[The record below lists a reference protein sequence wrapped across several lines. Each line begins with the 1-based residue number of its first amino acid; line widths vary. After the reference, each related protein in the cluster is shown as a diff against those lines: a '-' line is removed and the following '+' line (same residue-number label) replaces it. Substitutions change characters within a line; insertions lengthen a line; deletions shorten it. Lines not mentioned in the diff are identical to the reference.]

1 MIRMFSVFALLCG
14 TCMAGNTGDQ
24 SVLVA
29 SPAPTTTTIATNCCD
44 KCSGASCDTCT
55 ACPKVYNVTETCN
68 DSCRKRILG
77 GYVKKTSVRKV
88 YRPAR

>member
-1 MIRMFSVFALLCG
+1 
-14 TCMAGNTGDQ
+14 
-24 SVLVA
+24 
-29 SPAPTTTTIATNCCD
+29 
-44 KCSGASCDTCT
+44 
-55 ACPKVYNVTETCN
+55 VYNVTETCN

>member
-1 MIRMFSVFALLCG
+1 MIRMLCVFTLLCG
-14 TCMAGNTGDQ
+14 TCMAGDTGDR
-24 SVLVA
+24 SVLVT
-29 SPAPTTTTIATNCCD
+29 SPAPTTIATNCCD
-44 KCSGASCDTCT
+44 KASSASCDTCT
-55 ACPKVYNVTETCN
+55 SCPKVYNVTETCN